1 MLNIER
7 ALGNDRL
14 LRSLTGL
21 NRKAFEELC
30 QVFAV
35 AYQEEVER
43 ETKPRKRAKG
53 GGRKA
58 RLRSIEAKLF
68 FILFYFKC
76 YPTFD
81 VLSFLFELERGR
93 SNRWVHR
100 LQRILERALGKKMV
114 LPERKI
120 ESIAQFLEQFPDVKE
135 LIIDGTERPV
145 QRPKDAQKQKDCY
158 SGKKKRHTRKHI
170 TGSTRKK
177 RIILLTKARGGK
189 VHDKRQLDEAEVVE
203 NIPDEVSIEGDLGFQ
218 GLHKEFVNIHLPHK
232 KPKGK
237 ELSEQQ
243 KQENKEFSRQ
253 RVVCEHAH
261 AGMKRYNAVSAIYRN
276 RVPDFDDRLMLTAA
290 GLWNFYLEAA

>member
-1 MLNIER
+1 MLNIDRVLE
-7 ALGNDRL
+7 NDRL
-14 LRSLTGL
+14 LRSVTGL
-21 NRKAFEELC
+21 NRKAFEQLC
-30 QVFAV
+30 AAFET
-35 AYQEEVER
+35 AYQEAVER
-43 ETKPRKRAKG
+43 ETKVRKRARG

-58 RLRSIEAKLF
+58 RLWSIEAKVL

-81 VLSFLFELERGR
+81 VLGVLFDLERGR

-100 LQRILERALGKKMV
+100 LQAILETVLGQKMV

-120 ESIAQFLEQFPDVKE
+120 ESIEQFLERFPDVKE
-135 LIIDGTERPV
+135 VIIDGTERRV
-145 QRPKDAQKQKDCY
+145 QRPKDADKQKDCY
-158 SGKKKRHTRKHI
+158 SGKKKGHTRKHI

-177 RIILLTKARGGK
+177 RIILLTQARGGK
-189 VHDKRQLDEAEVVE
+189 IHDKRQLDEAEVVE
-203 NIPDEVSIEGDLGFQ
+203 NIPDQVSIEGDLGFQ
-218 GLHKEFVNIHLPHK
+218 GLQNEFVNIRLPHK

-237 ELSEQQ
+237 ELSELQ
-243 KQENKEFSRQ
+243 KQENQEFSRQ

-261 AGMKRYNAVSAIYRN
+261 AGMKRYQAVSAIYRN

>member
-7 ALGNDRL
+7 ALENDRL
-14 LRSLTGL
+14 LRAVTGL
-21 NRKAFEELC
+21 NRKAFDQLC
-30 QVFAV
+30 EVFGA
-35 AYQEEVER
+35 AYQEELEG
-43 ETKPRKRAKG
+43 EAKPRKRARG

-81 VLSFLFELERGR
+81 VLGFLFDLERGR

-100 LQRILERALGKKMV
+100 LQRLLETALGKKMV

-120 ESIAQFLEQFPDVKE
+120 ESIEQFLERFPDVKTV
-135 LIIDGTERPV
+135 IIDGTERPV
-145 QRPKDAQKQKDCY
+145 QRPQAAQQQQDCY

-218 GLHKEFVNIHLPHK
+218 GLHNEFVNIRLPHK
-232 KPKGK
+232 KPRGK
-237 ELSEQQ
+237 ALSEQQ
-243 KQENKEFSRQ
+243 KQENRDFSRQ

-261 AGMKRYNAVSAIYRN
+261 AGMKRYQAVAAIYRN
-276 RVPDFDDRLMLTAA
+276 RVPEFDDRLMLTAA